1 MVRIITDS
9 AADLE
14 PREYEA
20 LGITCIPL
28 KVMFGDTEYEENVN
42 LTKDQFFELLKSTG
56 ESPKTAQ
63 PAPSYLMDFFADEED
78 LARRAIPENDDEY
91 DILRVYRLLDRRAK
105 HEFMSMVYDFEN
117 KAELKGDNSG
127 TDSAVG

>member
-1 MVRIITDS
+1 MDFATNFKRICQEKGTTPTTVCK
-9 AADLE
+9 E
-14 PREYEA
+14 
-20 LGITCIPL
+20 LGLSTS
-28 KVMFGDTEYEENVN
+28 KVNMWNNGSLPKQEML
-42 LTKDQFFELLKSTG
+42 LTLAKHLGCSV
-56 ESPKTAQ
+56 
-63 PAPSYLMDFFADEED
+63 MDFFADEED
-78 LARRAIPENDDEY
+78 LTRRAIPENDDEY